1 MLKTKETR
9 KMWSPLRVFSP
20 RKNHVANL
28 SSNRKRAALERKI
41 YIYIYIYTY
50 INIYSVELFM
60 EGTKMS
66 ILYLMVNVS
75 YDYPVA
81 RERRATEIYL
91 PYPVFPMLLSCL

>member
-1 MLKTKETR
+1 MLLTKVLIGKGQLWRE
-9 KMWSPLRVFSP
+9 
-20 RKNHVANL
+20 
-28 SSNRKRAALERKI
+28 I

-60 EGTKMS
+60 EGAKMS

-81 RERRATEIYL
+81 RERRTTEIYL
-91 PYPVFPMLLSCL
+91 PYPAFPLL